1 MSRCQRAKLTKAS
14 EGVSGPPIRTS
25 FAGQRKAVSSSVEE
39 ASTSGNNNGSGNV
52 SLRQSI
58 LRVGDCIKGFFS
70 KWSSNPMVMI
80 ADHSYTIDGCNPL
93 SSTGM
98 AIVLENKALIIRMLI
113 LTINVKGQE
122 GLFCCYCCW
131 MIRSLDIGNQKLIL
145 SNLFICSLLKISSNK
160 FILSILCVEI
170 TIFNFRFIISG
181 LMEYMN

>member
-1 MSRCQRAKLTKAS
+1 MSRCQRAKLKQAS
-14 EGVSGPPIRTS
+14 ESVSEPPVWTS
-25 FAGQRKAVSSSVEE
+25 FAGKRKEVSSSVEE
-39 ASTSGNNNGSGNV
+39 ASTSGNSSEFGNV
-52 SLRQSI
+52 NPQQSI
-58 LRVGDCIKGFFS
+58 LRAGDRIKGFFS

-113 LTINVKGQE
+113 LTINVKGQD